1 MAVEALKQR
10 LVRLRV
16 PLGFVLGAV
25 VLLLASPTAMSIATG
40 TAVALL
46 GLVVRA
52 WACGHLR
59 KNEQLATDGPYAY
72 TRNPLYLGSFL
83 LGLGLVLAANKFIL
97 FVIYVFFYLTVYWPV
112 MLAEQE
118 VMYNLFPEAYSE
130 YALRVPLFFPR
141 LKPWP
146 GRNKGNFD
154 VKLYLRYREY
164 RALFGT
170 LLTLA
175 TLVAKAYLIS

>member
-59 KNEQLATDGPYAY
+59 KNEQLAKQTD
-72 TRNPLYLGSFL
+72 L
-83 LGLGLVLAANKFIL
+83 
-97 FVIYVFFYLTVYWPV
+97 
-112 MLAEQE
+112 MLI
-118 VMYNLFPEAYSE
+118 
-130 YALRVPLFFPR
+130 
-141 LKPWP
+141 
-146 GRNKGNFD
+146 
-154 VKLYLRYREY
+154 
-164 RALFGT
+164 
-170 LLTLA
+170 LA
-175 TLVAKAYLIS
+175 TRCIWEAFCWD